1 MLELSDI
8 QRLTSQVLWLTFAL
22 SAVFGAIVQRT
33 RFCTMGALADVM
45 TTGNTQRLRQWV
57 LAAGVAVL
65 GFGLLSAGG
74 WIRAADSVYAGPRW
88 MWLSSLVGGGMFGVG
103 MVLASGCGAKT
114 LVRMGTGNLKG
125 LVVFVV
131 MALAAY
137 ATLRGVTAVL
147 RDATVDRV
155 FVQFEQPAI
164 LGHLLASASG
174 WPQARGLGVAALLA
188 GLPLVAWALA
198 GKGFAA
204 AWENLLAGL
213 GIGSVIV
220 AMWWVTGVVGFVAE
234 HPETLEPTYLASRTG
249 RMEAL
254 TFTAPLAYAIDWL
267 MFFSDRGQRLSLAV
281 TSVAGVVCGAAL
293 MALARRE
300 FRWEGFKTTEDLANH
315 LIGGVLMGVGGVTAL
330 GCTIGQG
337 LSGLSNLSLTSF
349 TAVAGIVLGALA
361 ALKYQGWR
369 LERSL

>member
-1 MLELSDI
+1 MLEPSDI
-8 QRLTSQVLWLTFAL
+8 QRLTGQVLWLTFAL
-22 SAVFGAIVQRT
+22 SAAFGAIVQRT
-33 RFCTMGALADVM
+33 RFCTMGAIADVV
-45 TTGNTQRLRQWV
+45 TTGSTLRLRQWV

-65 GFGLLSAGG
+65 GFGLLAAGG
-74 WIRAADSVYAGPRW
+74 WVRAADSVYAGPRW
-88 MWLSSLVGGGMFGVG
+88 MWLSSLVGGAMFGVG

-125 LVVFVV
+125 LVVFLV

-137 ATLRGVTAVL
+137 ATLRGITAVL

-155 FVQFEQPAI
+155 YVEFDRPAI
-164 LGHLLASASG
+164 VGHLLAAAGG
-174 WPQARGLGVAALLA
+174 WPAAQGLGAAALLA
-188 GLPLVAWALA
+188 GVPLVAWALA
-198 GKGFAA
+198 GRGFATR
-204 AWENLLAGL
+204 ENLLAGL
-213 GIGSVIV
+213 GLGGVIV
-220 AMWWVTGVVGFVAE
+220 GLWWVTGCLGFVPE
-234 HPETLEPTYLASRTG
+234 HPETLEATYLAARTG

-267 MFFSDRGQRLSLAV
+267 MFFSDRGQRLTLGV
-281 TSVAGVVCGAAL
+281 VSVAGVIAGAAL

-315 LIGGVLMGVGGVTAL
+315 LAGGALMGVGGVTAL

-337 LSGLSNLSLTSF
+337 LSGFSNLSLTSF
-349 TAVAGIVLGALA
+349 TALAGIAGGAVA
-361 ALKYQGWR
+361 ALKYQAWR